1 MLQGGIFVH
10 PTEAAEIKPRLVYSN
25 KAENNTFR
33 VLTNLIQEGRLYT
46 KVSGSLFRYSMNVTM
61 QELSEHTL
69 YVELKE
75 HGTN

>member
-1 MLQGGIFVH
+1 MLQCGIFVH
-10 PTEAAEIKPRLVYSN
+10 PMEAAEIKPRLVSFN

-33 VLTNLIQEGRLYT
+33 VLKNLIQEGRLYT

-69 YVELKE
+69 YEELKS
-75 HGTN
+75 